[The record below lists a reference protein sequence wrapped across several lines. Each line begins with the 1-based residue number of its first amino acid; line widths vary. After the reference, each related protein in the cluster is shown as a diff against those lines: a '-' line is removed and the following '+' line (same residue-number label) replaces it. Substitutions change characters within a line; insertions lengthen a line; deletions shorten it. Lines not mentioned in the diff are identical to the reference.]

1 MGGNYSCP
9 NSQNDALIIP
19 WPASESAWKSCALGR
34 MLNHFLTRDLDHE
47 SYTHEKKGRG
57 KDEQQITKWKEHLQ
71 PEKNTARMEHNKTE
85 SDLSDQKKNIEL
97 PCSSWRSPL
106 SLCHSS
112 RSAGRRQQEGSATP
126 PPPPPS
132 RDPCSRRPEIRDP
145 ILNRGGASNRDPR
158 ISDQISHGQG
168 PTNQPS
174 RRPTATS
181 RAKIGFSFS
190 GGGITN
196 PATSGSSK
204 NNPRISPARS
214 AAAGAAALVLS
225 L

>member
-1 MGGNYSCP
+1 MRATHMKKEEG
-9 NSQNDALIIP
+9 
-19 WPASESAWKSCALGR
+19 KSSRRSRNGKITYNLR
-34 MLNHFLTRDLDHE
+34 KIQLQWSTTRQKAI
-47 SYTHEKKGRG
+47 YPIKK
-57 KDEQQITKWKEHLQ
+57 K
-71 PEKNTARMEHNKTE
+71 KT
-85 SDLSDQKKNIEL
+85 IEL
-97 PCSSWRSPL
+97 LCSSWRSPL

>member
-1 MGGNYSCP
+1 MK
-9 NSQNDALIIP
+9 A
-19 WPASESAWKSCALGR
+19 
-34 MLNHFLTRDLDHE
+34 
-47 SYTHEKKGRG
+47 
-57 KDEQQITKWKEHLQ
+57 
-71 PEKNTARMEHNKTE
+71 
-85 SDLSDQKKNIEL
+85 
-97 PCSSWRSPL
+97 CSSWRSPL

-174 RRPTATS
+174 RRLTATS
-181 RAKIGFSFS
+181 RQDWIFFFRRRNHQPCNQWELKEQPE
-190 GGGITN
+190 N
-196 PATSGSSK
+196 L
-204 NNPRISPARS
+204 PRPQCSRRRRRLSP
-214 AAAGAAALVLS
+214 
-225 L
+225 